1 MKVAVTV
8 GVNVCVTVPD
18 PVILE
23 EAVLEPLFVW
33 DEVTVGVGLRL
44 HLVPETVCVEERV
57 AVLLRLAVNEGVS
70 VPVLVAVEKD
80 VGVELIVTVDVLDMV
95 LVIEGVPEGV
105 PVCLDVADCVFDAVL
120 EIVFVIVPL
129 TEILPVC
136 VGVRLVV
143 IEMVERLESVID

>member
-1 MKVAVTV
+1 M
-8 GVNVCVTVPD
+8 
-18 PVILE
+18 
-23 EAVLEPLFVW
+23 
-33 DEVTVGVGLRL
+33 
-44 HLVPETVCVEERV
+44 
-57 AVLLRLAVNEGVS
+57 AVLLRLAVKEGVS

-95 LVIEGVPEGV
+95 LVKEGVPEGV
-105 PVCLDVADCVFDAVL
+105 PVCPDVADCVFDAVL